1 MAKTPEQIA
10 AHLWNDRIKR
20 EFAIF
25 NMYSAIP
32 EISSK
37 WTTSYIYSQL
47 CWQIST
53 LIGLLQEDA
62 EDTGIPL
69 SVLLAAIGDHAAKE
83 HDENLTKNNSGPSVE
98 EVLKDMERAFS
109 QG

>member
-10 AHLWNDRIKR
+10 AYIWNDRIKR

-25 NMYSAIP
+25 NMCSTITD
-32 EISSK
+32 ISSK
-37 WTTSYIYSQL
+37 WTSSYLYSQI
-47 CWQIST
+47 CWQVST
-53 LIGLLQEDA
+53 LIGLLQEDS

-69 SVLLAAIGDHAAKE
+69 SVLLAAISEHAAKQ
-83 HDENLTKNNSGPSVE
+83 HDENLAKNNSSPFVE
-98 EVLKDMERAFS
+98 EVLNDMERAFS